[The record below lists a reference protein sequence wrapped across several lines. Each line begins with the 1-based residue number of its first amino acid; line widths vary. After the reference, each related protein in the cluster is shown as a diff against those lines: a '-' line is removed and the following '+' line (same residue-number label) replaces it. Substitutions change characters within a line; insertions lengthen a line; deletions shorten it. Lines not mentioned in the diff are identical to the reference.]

1 MELKMPATQRD
12 QLLALGSVVAIVAIG
27 IYFYYVWVPNGKIF
41 AEKQMRIDTLS
52 AHNNLARIEV
62 ARGTASKFKDEAAQ
76 YGGLL
81 QAMRTLVPVANE
93 VPKLINQ
100 LSTAARTA
108 GLELGGINAP
118 TIISGDVFDT
128 YNYRLTTTGSYHNL
142 AQFLTNVGS
151 LSRIMAPMNVALTPS
166 APKPSQRQI
175 PGQQL
180 LDMGF
185 DVQTYVAKSS
195 ARAP

>member
-12 QLLALGSVVAIVAIG
+12 QILALVSVVAIAAIG

-41 AEKQMRIDTLS
+41 AEKQTRIDTLS

-128 YNYRLTTTGSYHNL
+128 YNYRLTTTGSYHSL

-166 APKPSQRQI
+166 
-175 PGQQL
+175 GL
-180 LDMGF
+180 L
-185 DVQTYVAKSS
+185 SLN
-195 ARAP
+195 ARSTTG

>member
-12 QLLALGSVVAIVAIG
+12 QLLALGAVVAIVAIG

-41 AEKQMRIDTLS
+41 AEKQARIDTLA

-76 YGGLL
+76 YGDLL
-81 QAMRTLVPVANE
+81 LAMRTLVPVANE

-128 YNYRLTTTGSYHNL
+128 YNYRLTTTGSYHSL

-151 LSRIMAPMNVALTPS
+151 LSRIMAPMNVALTAS
-166 APKPSQRQI
+166 APKASQRQI
-175 PGQQL
+175 PGQQI

>member
-12 QLLALGSVVAIVAIG
+12 QLLALASVVAIAAVG
-27 IYFYYVWVPNGKIF
+27 LYFYYVWVPNGKIF
-41 AEKQMRIDTLS
+41 AEKQARIDTLS

-62 ARGTASKFKDEAAQ
+62 ARGTASKFKDEAER

-81 QAMRTLVPVANE
+81 LAMRTLVPVANE

-118 TIISGDVFDT
+118 TIINGDVFDT

-142 AQFLTNVGS
+142 SQFLTNVGS
-151 LSRIMAPMNVALTPS
+151 LPRIMAPMNVTLTPS
-166 APKPSQRQI
+166 APKPSQRQV